1 MKGKRV
7 EKKDAKTKITKRC
20 VIEEETEIF
29 AVKPLRLPQSGNRS
43 TRQSVG
49 IHGLV
54 RDPPSLIY
62 PMYLSPPSSYSNKI
76 SRNRVLSNSP
86 NPATSSILHSPS
98 LASSN
103 TSQQHQKHSQHFE
116 CVWVVFRQKS
126 PLNRYNNGKGNEK
139 RLQRFLSKNGQLS
152 LISGCIVETSLRV
165 FLSEQLHQ
173 HMWVIGVYI
182 VWVQKVC
189 IRQDNLAKQNVL
201 QVSRG
206 KALPA
211 SFS

>member
-1 MKGKRV
+1 MMCYRKGNKV
-7 EKKDAKTKITKRC
+7 LG
-20 VIEEETEIF
+20 
-29 AVKPLRLPQSGNRS
+29 VKPLCHPPSGNRF

-49 IHGLV
+49 IHGLA
-54 RDPPSLIY
+54 RDPPSIIY
-62 PMYLSPPSSYSNKI
+62 PICLSPPSSFSNKA
-76 SRNRVLSNSP
+76 SRNRVFSNSP
-86 NPATSSILHSPS
+86 NPTTSSMLHPPS

-103 TSQQHQKHSQHFE
+103 ASQQHQKHSQHFE